1 MSVIRSLGRLTLGR
15 TVANKVA
22 GRGLLG
28 AGVGL
33 VATRL
38 ALRSLPGAALVGGGL
53 FAKHLWDRRREKQ
66 AAHEEM
72 SPEDAEMGIAR
83 AEGEPDIAEGAMP
96 GDGVAAV
103 ASAG

>member
-1 MSVIRSLGRLTLGR
+1 MSMLRSLGRLAVGR
-15 TVANKVA
+15 TVAGKVA

-33 VATRL
+33 VASRL

-53 FAKHLWDRRREKQ
+53 LAKYLWDRKREKD
-66 AAHEEM
+66 ARAREL
-72 SPEDAEMGIAR
+72 SPEDADMAVAR

-103 ASAG
+103 A